1 MTIASLLAT
10 AGPLQSLKPP
20 KAHKLFKFTE
30 STQAL
35 KARKRTR
42 GPNEITIQNK
52 APRQYP
58 GNTPSSKGSGMA
70 PGPCLGAQRRKIRL
84 FKTIDLGATVMENW
98 PPDRIVFLLL
108 SRFWINIFAAWNAK
122 YQLLIG
128 IFLGIRIPITRPIFE
143 AQNDDFEHL
152 IHKENYR
159 SWNSSGFARF
169 ADVNGC
175 PPAPTYHAPDSK
187 MT

>member
-1 MTIASLLAT
+1 MKSRYKTKHLGSTPAIPPVPRVPGWLRGRVW
-10 AGPLQSLKPP
+10 GPRGEKFAYSKPSIWV
-20 KAHKLFKFTE
+20 KLYIK
-30 STQAL
+30 
-35 KARKRTR
+35 
-42 GPNEITIQNK
+42 
-52 APRQYP
+52 
-58 GNTPSSKGSGMA
+58 
-70 PGPCLGAQRRKIRL
+70 
-84 FKTIDLGATVMENW
+84 NW
-98 PPDRIVFLLL
+98 PPDCNVFLLL
-108 SRFWINIFAAWNAK
+108 SCFWIYIFAAWSAK